1 MNNEKYIKAIEE
13 LNKEYLDFTHSKI
26 YLKNNRKRKFKRYLR
41 TFYYQK
47 FYLAFKSALY
57 NKFNKPKKNFI
68 EIKNKP
74 KVRTGKKVVYT
85 CIVND
90 YDKLLAPIIKTPN
103 TDYIVFSNESNI
115 IHDDCWQYR
124 KIDKTI
130 IQNCSKNPTL
140 INRYIKMHPH
150 ELFPEYDLAMY
161 IDGNVR
167 VVSDIEECFSYIND
181 KTGLA
186 MHQHA
191 KRGDV
196 YEEAKACLV
205 LNKGNKK
212 NIKKLIK
219 EYEQQNFPQ
228 NFGLYQASV
237 IAIDLKNKVA
247 KNILNEWYQEFV
259 KQNTKRDQLS
269 LPYVLWENNFKFG
282 DVGILGNNIYRNPK
296 FRISDHT
303 FRYNRCFKSLVN
315 IYLNIRRRVLNFGFK
330 YTCNICHCKIK
341 KWRPGGNQ
349 HQIFIDNHIIGAGYR
364 PNCNC
369 PVCGVKDKDRLIYF
383 YLNKYTDILKKPS
396 TILHFAPEILIYKKI
411 KKKCKINKN
420 FKYYNGDLDPNH
432 ADMVIDIT
440 NIDFPDNEFDYII
453 CNHVLEHVLEEEK
466 AFKELKRVIKP
477 TGKIIFTVP
486 VCISNAHTIE
496 DDTITDP
503 QERMSKF
510 CQEDHVRLYGR
521 DITERIKKYGLKV
534 EEFKVNNRKI
544 EEKYGLLEDGI
555 IYILSKEN

>member
-1 MNNEKYIKAIEE
+1 MNNKKYIKAIEE
-13 LNKEYLDFTHSKI
+13 LNKEYLDFTHSNI
-26 YLKNNRKRKFKRYLR
+26 YLKNNRKRKLKRYLR
-41 TFYYQK
+41 TLSYQRL
-47 FYLAFKSALY
+47 YLALKAALY
-57 NKFNKPKKNFI
+57 NRFNKPLKKSI

-74 KVRTGKKVVYT
+74 KVRKGKKVVYT
-85 CIVND
+85 CIVNN
-90 YDKLLAPIIKTPN
+90 YDKLLEPIIRTPN

-115 IHDDCWQYR
+115 IHDDCWQGR
-124 KIDKTI
+124 KIDKAI
-130 IQNCSKNPTL
+130 IQKCSNNPTL

-150 ELFPEYDLAMY
+150 ELFPEYDLALY

-191 KRGDV
+191 KRSDV
-196 YEEAKACLV
+196 YEEAKACVKLK
-205 LNKGNKK
+205 KGNKK

-219 EYEQQNFPQ
+219 KYEKEKFPR
-228 NFGLYQASV
+228 NYGLYQASV
-237 IAIDLKNKVA
+237 ITIDLKNPTA
-247 KNILNEWYQEFV
+247 KNILDEWYEEFV

-269 LPYVLWENNFKFG
+269 LPYVLWKNNFNFS
-282 DVGILGNNIYRNPK
+282 DVGILGNNIYQNSK
-296 FRISDHT
+296 FRIHEHNFSH
-303 FRYNRCFKSLVN
+303 NRFFEKLIN
-315 IYLNIRRRVLNFGFK
+315 LRRKILNFGFK
-330 YTCNICHCKIK
+330 HTCNVCHCKIK
-341 KWRPGGNQ
+341 KWRPGGIK
-349 HQIFIDNHIIGAGYR
+349 HQIFLDNHIIGAGYR
-364 PNCNC
+364 QTFNC

-383 YLNKYTDILKKPS
+383 YLKKYTDILKKPCI
-396 TILHFAPEILIYKKI
+396 ILHFAPEKLIYKKI

-420 FKYYNGDLDPNH
+420 FKYYNGDLDPTH

-440 NIDFPDNEFDYII
+440 NIDFPDNKFDYII
-453 CNHVLEHVLEEEK
+453 CNHVLEHVREEEK

-534 EEFKVNNRKI
+534 EEFKVNNRKV
-544 EEKYGLLEDGI
+544 EEKYGLLKDGI